1 MTTRTGVEVSIA
13 VADAVKLANA
23 DVIAAYPITPQ
34 THIVEHLAE
43 LVANGELD
51 AEFIPVESEHTAM
64 SACVGSS
71 SVGARTFTATAGQG
85 LELMHEVLY
94 IPSSMRLP
102 IVMAVANRA
111 LSAPLSVWCDH
122 SDMMAVRDTG
132 WIQIIIE
139 NGQQALD
146 NIIAAFRIAED
157 KRVMLP
163 VMVHLDGFN
172 LTHVIEPIIYPEQSE
187 VDKFLPKNDYPLPMN
202 PDRPV
207 TMGDFAPPVIYP
219 EAKWA
224 QEVNIRKSKDVIVEV
239 WDEFHKAF
247 GREYHPVERYRSD
260 GAKVVLMTMGSV
272 SETAMVA
279 IDELREE
286 KEDVG
291 QVRLRLWR
299 PFPFDELR
307 RALKDAEIVIV
318 LDRAISFGGPG
329 GPVASEI
336 KAAFYNQAGNP
347 KIVSFVAGLGGRDI
361 TVEGFKDIVRKGIEI
376 ARHGSRNEYE
386 IYGVR
391 E

>member
-1 MTTRTGVEVSIA
+1 
-13 VADAVKLANA
+13 
-23 DVIAAYPITPQ
+23 
-34 THIVEHLAE
+34 
-43 LVANGELD
+43 
-51 AEFIPVESEHTAM
+51 
-64 SACVGSS
+64 
-71 SVGARTFTATAGQG
+71 
-85 LELMHEVLY
+85 
-94 IPSSMRLP
+94 
-102 IVMAVANRA
+102 
-111 LSAPLSVWCDH
+111 
-122 SDMMAVRDTG
+122 
-132 WIQIIIE
+132 
-139 NGQQALD
+139 
-146 NIIAAFRIAED
+146 
-157 KRVMLP
+157 
-163 VMVHLDGFN
+163 
-172 LTHVIEPIIYPEQSE
+172 
-187 VDKFLPKNDYPLPMN
+187 
-202 PDRPV
+202 
-207 TMGDFAPPVIYP
+207 
-219 EAKWA
+219 
-224 QEVNIRKSKDVIVEV
+224 
-239 WDEFHKAF
+239 
-247 GREYHPVERYRSD
+247 
-260 GAKVVLMTMGSV
+260 MGSV

-336 KAAFYNQAGNP
+336 KATFYNQAGNP